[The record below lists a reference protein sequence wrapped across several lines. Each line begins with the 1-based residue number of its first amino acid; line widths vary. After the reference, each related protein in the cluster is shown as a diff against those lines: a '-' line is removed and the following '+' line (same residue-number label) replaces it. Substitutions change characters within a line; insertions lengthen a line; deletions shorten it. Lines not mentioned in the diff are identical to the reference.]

1 MKLLPTPLRSGR
13 RPIASQ
19 RGFTLIE
26 LMIVITIIAILLSI
40 AIPSYRHSI
49 IRAREA
55 VLKENLYI
63 LRTSIQQFTVD
74 KERPPGSLDEL
85 VSEGYIHAVPPDI
98 TGAPDTWQL
107 EYSDVLISP
116 EQMNTGISGVHS
128 GSEAVASDGTPY
140 STW

>member
-1 MKLLPTPLRSGR
+1 MRFLRTPPPSER
-13 RPIASQ
+13 RPATSG

-40 AIPSYRHSI
+40 AIPSYKHSI
-49 IRAREA
+49 TRAREA

-85 VSEGYIHAVPPDI
+85 VGEGYIHAVPPDI
-98 TGAPDTWQL
+98 TGTPDTWQL
-107 EYSDVLISP
+107 EYADMLISP

-128 GSEAVASDGTPY
+128 GSEGISSEGTPY